1 MVTNTSG
8 KVPGRFL
15 GYAFCVGDLLLEL
28 DKDYKVLNADGA
40 VKSTLGITPDQS
52 YCFLDLLT
60 EKGAGIIT
68 SAAKTLT
75 GSNRLGP
82 FMVSVGGTGAV
93 RERYSIFMS
102 KLPHAPDQLY
112 IVLSKPYRLGQ
123 KESGN
128 VSSTV
133 SPAQMQENKVE
144 FFERLEDL
152 FESNPEAEENMQVTV
167 IEAGEGEGLNAT
179 QQQDLE
185 NYLKSFSVGGNH
197 AAMLA
202 DDKFAFVHE
211 RKDDDKVDYVSTIKK
226 ATGVALEA
234 ATINAA
240 DANLSEKDSM
250 RALAFSLQQFA
261 DGSDGFD
268 VSEIA
273 KKSDELIG
281 GTTERV
287 KAFRKVLDEG
297 AFSLVYQ
304 PIVHLKSND
313 VHHYEALARFDL
325 PDMINSQWEMIRFA
339 EDVGLI
345 LEFDKAVLYRTI
357 RKIRELGNAGE
368 APAIAVNIS
377 GRSLS
382 DTEFKLDLVSTL
394 KGNKDLKRYLSIEI
408 TESAKISD
416 LESLG
421 EVLSEIRKEGFR
433 VYLDDF
439 GAGASGFQYLKKLQI
454 DALKIDG
461 DYVRNATE
469 SKEDRA
475 FLRSMVT
482 LCRDLGIVTV
492 GEWVETKEHAELLRS
507 MGVDFGQGYYFGKPN
522 TGLVM
527 PQAKAS

>member
-1 MVTNTSG
+1 M
-8 KVPGRFL
+8 

-52 YCFLDLLT
+52 FCFLDLLT

-75 GSNRLGP
+75 GANRLGP
-82 FMVSVGGTGAV
+82 FMVSVGGEGAV

-102 KLPHAPDQLY
+102 KLPHAPDELY
-112 IVLSKPYRLGQ
+112 IVLSKPYRLGH
-123 KESGN
+123 KESSN

-133 SPAQMQENKVE
+133 SPAQLEENKAE

-152 FESNPEAEENMQVTV
+152 FEGNPEAEDNMQVTV
-167 IEAGEGEGLNAT
+167 IEAGEGERLDTG
-179 QQQDLE
+179 QQRDLE
-185 NYLKSFSVGGNH
+185 NYLKSFSVGGSH

-202 DDKFAFVHE
+202 NDKFAFVHE
-211 RKDDDKVDYVSTIKK
+211 RKEGSEKVDYVETIKK

-273 KKSDELIG
+273 AKSDELIG
-281 GTTERV
+281 GTAERV
-287 KAFRKVLDEG
+287 RAFRKVLDEG

-304 PIVHLKSND
+304 PIVNLKSND

-325 PDMINSQWEMIRFA
+325 PEMISSQWEMIRFA

-357 RKIRELGNAGE
+357 RKIRELGNVGE
-368 APAIAVNIS
+368 TPSIAVNIS

-382 DTEFKLDLVSTL
+382 DTEFKLDLVATL

-416 LESLG
+416 LDSLG
-421 EVLSEIRKEGFR
+421 EVLSEIRNEGFR

-522 TGLVM
+522 AGLVM
-527 PQAKAS
+527 PKAKAS